1 MILHHIQ
8 KNKQKQTNNVLKSA
22 TINIKNLQ
30 TINTNINK
38 ISPHPDLV
46 KIAAVTKT
54 LSCQAIESAYKN
66 NLLIIGENKIQ
77 ETIQKTKQFKKPKK
91 LKLHFIGHLQSNK
104 IKKAVNIY
112 DVIQTVDSEKL
123 AIKINRCAKE
133 QNKNQKIFIQINI
146 SKNQKQFGIT
156 KEKTQTLINKI
167 IKMKNINVCGL
178 MAIGPNTKNKTRI
191 DSHYKE
197 IYKLY
202 KKIKKQHNNIK
213 ELSIG
218 MTGDYKNA
226 LKNGATIIRLG
237 TSLFG
242 KRNG

>member
-1 MILHHIQ
+1 MKTKKG
-8 KNKQKQTNNVLKSA
+8 KNKQSQTNNVLKNA
-22 TINIKNLQ
+22 TINIKNLH
-30 TINTNINK
+30 TIHANINK
-38 ISPHPDLV
+38 ISPHPGLV

-54 LSCQAIESAYKN
+54 LSYKAIENAYKN

-91 LKLHFIGHLQSNK
+91 LKIHFIGHLQTNK
-104 IKKAVNIY
+104 IKKAVSMY

-123 AIKINRCAKE
+123 AIKINSCAKE
-133 QNKNQKIFIQINI
+133 QKKKQKIFIQVNI
-146 SKNQKQFGIT
+146 SENPRQFGVK
-156 KEKTQTLINKI
+156 KENTRALINNI
-167 IKMKNINVCGL
+167 VKMKNINICGL
-178 MAIGPNTKNKTRI
+178 MAIGPNTTNKIKTGEC
-191 DSHYKE
+191 YKD

-202 KKIKKQHNNIK
+202 NKIKKKHNSIK

-218 MTGDYKNA
+218 MTRDYKIA

-242 KRNG
+242 KRNE